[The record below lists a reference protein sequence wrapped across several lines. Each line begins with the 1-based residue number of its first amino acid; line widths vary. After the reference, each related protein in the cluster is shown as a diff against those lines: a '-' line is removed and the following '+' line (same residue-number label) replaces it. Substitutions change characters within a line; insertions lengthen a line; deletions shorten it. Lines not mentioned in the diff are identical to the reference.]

1 MWFSYQE
8 INDQK
13 TNDLSLLKQPA
24 FLSASRMRVTF
35 KVYSSLKEFV
45 NDFTVVGDL
54 TFNEIE
60 FVFRC
65 YFSSLAVILGI
76 CLVHTLLSF
85 CCFSF
90 RLKRL
95 INLVSAKLNRL
106 KRLRKSFKKL
116 FRKMRRSRMTHWNS
130 RSRESGW
137 CLFRNGFFPKLCK
150 NWRFLI
156 ATVKQSNG
164 KPKNREWFIFVFQF
178 GPESPALKW

>member
-1 MWFSYQE
+1 MPNNTLAAYVYYELGKDDRCFFMEDEKLLTLDRDKFVKE

-76 CLVHTLLSF
+76 CLRDSE
-85 CCFSF
+85 
-90 RLKRL
+90 K
-95 INLVSAKLNRL
+95 
-106 KRLRKSFKKL
+106 
-116 FRKMRRSRMTHWNS
+116 
-130 RSRESGW
+130 
-137 CLFRNGFFPKLCK
+137 
-150 NWRFLI
+150 
-156 ATVKQSNG
+156 
-164 KPKNREWFIFVFQF
+164 
-178 GPESPALKW
+178 ALKNCLERCEDPG